1 MSYEEMLK
9 NYLENEEGME
19 VNSINVTDWDD
30 NVFDVNEG
38 EREYLVIPQKYA
50 RDYVRDDIENLIDDI
65 GFTSSFTDEFFDYLL
80 VSNRDQVDDFFY
92 DVVQD
97 EISAG
102 VNDYSDDELVDVA
115 IEEHDIDVKPYYDE
129 QTGELDVYG
138 LREVVIEKEMKG
150 IGDDYL
156 QYCADTFGWDWVKD
170 LINEHWSEIFDL
182 EDIVDECI
190 EADGY
195 AHFIARYDGE
205 EIDLGD
211 GIFAYR
217 TN

>member
-19 VNSINVTDWDD
+19 VTSINVTDWDD

-50 RDYVRDDIENLIDDI
+50 RDYVRDDIESLIDDI
-65 GFTSSFTDEFFDYLL
+65 GFTGSFTDEFFDYLL

-92 DVVQD
+92 DVVQE
-97 EISAG
+97 EISYG

-129 QTGELDVYG
+129 ETGELDVYG
-138 LREVVIEKEMKG
+138 LREVVIEKEMNA

-156 QYCADTFGWDWVKD
+156 QYCVDMFGWDWVKD

-182 EDIVDECI
+182 EDVVDECI